1 MRGTAIARSSRGMA
15 LYASLD
21 AKGRDV
27 EIGIDAEY
35 TLTE

>member
-1 MRGTAIARSSRGMA
+1 MA
-15 LYASLD
+15 SYASPD

-35 TLTE
+35 VRHEPTDVEDH